1 MFLLIFAVII
11 AVPLIEIYFVVKI
24 GSVVGVIP
32 TIALLFVISVFGSR
46 VVKHQ
51 GLRVW
56 RKFNEQVTSGHVPS
70 RELIEGVCLLVAGAL
85 LVAPGFFTDA
95 LGFLLLLPPFRLVV
109 VKIIGARTTNKVQ
122 VVRATYDRP
131 VVDIKEHRDDA
142 TGNANGELGQ

>member
-109 VKIIGARTTNKVQ
+109 VKIVGARTANKVQ

-131 VVDIKEHRDDA
+131 VVDIKEHQGDA

>member
-32 TIALLFVISVFGSR
+32 AIALLFVISVFGSR

-56 RKFNEQVTSGHVPS
+56 RKFNEQVSSGHVPS

-109 VKIIGARTTNKVQ
+109 VKIVGARTTNKVQ
-122 VVRATYDRP
+122 FFRATYDRP

-142 TGNANGELGQ
+142 TGHTNGELGQ

>member
-24 GSVVGVIP
+24 GSVVGVVP

-56 RKFNEQVTSGHVPS
+56 RKFNEQVSSGNVPS
-70 RELIEGVCLLVAGAL
+70 RELVEGVCLLLAGAL
-85 LVAPGFFTDA
+85 LIAPGFFTDL
-95 LGFLLLLPPFRLVV
+95 LGFLLLLPPVRLVV
-109 VKIIGARTTNKVQ
+109 AKIIGARTANKAQ
-122 VVRATYDRP
+122 VIRATYGKP
-131 VVDIKEHRDDA
+131 IVDIQEHRHDDA
-142 TGNANGELGQ
+142 DNATRELDQ

>member
-32 TIALLFVISVFGSR
+32 AIALLFVISVFGSR

-109 VKIIGARTTNKVQ
+109 VKIVGARTTNKVQ

-142 TGNANGELGQ
+142 TGHTNGELGQ

>member
-32 TIALLFVISVFGSR
+32 AIALLFVSSVFGSR

-56 RKFNEQVTSGHVPS
+56 RKFNEQVSSGHVPS

-95 LGFLLLLPPFRLVV
+95 LGFLLLLPPFRLIV
-109 VKIIGARTTNKVQ
+109 VKIVGARTTNKVQ

-131 VVDIKEHRDDA
+131 VVDIKEHRDDD
-142 TGNANGELGQ
+142 TGHANGELGQ

>member
-32 TIALLFVISVFGSR
+32 AIALLFVISVFGSR

-56 RKFNEQVTSGHVPS
+56 RKFNEQVSSGHVPS

-109 VKIIGARTTNKVQ
+109 VKIVGARTTNKVQ

-142 TGNANGELGQ
+142 TGHTNGELGQ

>member
-24 GSVVGVIP
+24 GSVVGIIP

-56 RKFNEQVTSGHVPS
+56 RKFNEQVSSGHVPS

-95 LGFLLLLPPFRLVV
+95 LGFLLLLPPFRLIV
-109 VKIIGARTTNKVQ
+109 VKIVGARTTNKVQ

-131 VVDIKEHRDDA
+131 VVDIKEHQGDA
-142 TGNANGELGQ
+142 TGNASGELGQ

>member
-56 RKFNEQVTSGHVPS
+56 RKFNEQVSSGHVPS

-85 LVAPGFFTDA
+85 LVAPDFLQMLWVSCSYSHRFD
-95 LGFLLLLPPFRLVV
+95 LLL
-109 VKIIGARTTNKVQ
+109 
-122 VVRATYDRP
+122 
-131 VVDIKEHRDDA
+131 
-142 TGNANGELGQ
+142 

>member
-32 TIALLFVISVFGSR
+32 AIALLFVISVFGSR

-56 RKFNEQVTSGHVPS
+56 RKFNEQVSSGHVPS

-95 LGFLLLLPPFRLVV
+95 LGFLLLLPPFRLIV
-109 VKIIGARTTNKVQ
+109 VKIVGARTTNKVQ

-142 TGNANGELGQ
+142 TGHTNGELGQ

>member
-24 GSVVGVIP
+24 GSVVGAIP
-32 TIALLFVISVFGSR
+32 AIALLFVISVFGSR

-56 RKFNEQVTSGHVPS
+56 RKFNEQVSSGHVPS

-109 VKIIGARTTNKVQ
+109 VKIVGARTTNKVQ

-142 TGNANGELGQ
+142 TGHTNGELGQ

>member
-11 AVPLIEIYFVVKI
+11 AVPLIEIYFVLKI

-56 RKFNEQVTSGHVPS
+56 RKFNEQVSSGHVPS

-95 LGFLLLLPPFRLVV
+95 LGFLLLLPPFRLIV
-109 VKIIGARTTNKVQ
+109 VKIVGARTTNKVQ

-142 TGNANGELGQ
+142 TGHTNGELGQ

>member
-56 RKFNEQVTSGHVPS
+56 RKFNEQVSSGHVPS

-109 VKIIGARTTNKVQ
+109 VKIVGARTTNKVQ

-131 VVDIKEHRDDA
+131 VVDIKEHRDDD
-142 TGNANGELGQ
+142 TGHANGELGQ

>member
-32 TIALLFVISVFGSR
+32 AIALLFVISVFGSR

-56 RKFNEQVTSGHVPS
+56 RKFNEQVSSGHVPS

-95 LGFLLLLPPFRLVV
+95 LGFLLLLPPFRLIV
-109 VKIIGARTTNKVQ
+109 VKIVGARTTNKVQ

-131 VVDIKEHRDDA
+131 VVDIKEHHDDG
-142 TGNANGELGQ
+142 TGHANGELGQ

>member
-1 MFLLIFAVII
+1 MFLVIFAVII

-56 RKFNEQVTSGHVPS
+56 RKFNEQVSSGHVPS

-109 VKIIGARTTNKVQ
+109 VKIVGARTTNKVQ

-131 VVDIKEHRDDA
+131 VVDIKEHRGDA

>member
-1 MFLLIFAVII
+1 MCLLIFAVII

-32 TIALLFVISVFGSR
+32 AIALLFVISVFGSR

-56 RKFNEQVTSGHVPS
+56 RKFNEQVSSGHVPS

-109 VKIIGARTTNKVQ
+109 VKIVGARTTNKVQ

-142 TGNANGELGQ
+142 TGHTNGELGQ

>member
-109 VKIIGARTTNKVQ
+109 VKIVGARTTNKVQ

-142 TGNANGELGQ
+142 TGHANGELGQ